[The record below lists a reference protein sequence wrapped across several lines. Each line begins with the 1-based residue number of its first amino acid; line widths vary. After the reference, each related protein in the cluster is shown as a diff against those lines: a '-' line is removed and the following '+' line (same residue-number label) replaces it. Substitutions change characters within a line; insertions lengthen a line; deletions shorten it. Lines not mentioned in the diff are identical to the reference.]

1 MYGAYSQTMS
11 LARTAN
17 LLGAIALGL
26 ADDILE
32 TAERHVAHGGCT
44 PAALC
49 VIGHEPGLS
58 IDFLPRLLGMSH
70 PGTGRLADRLEQDG
84 LVHRT
89 PNKEG
94 RTVALH
100 CPVSVQNP

>member
-1 MYGAYSQTMS
+1 MS

-26 ADDILE
+26 ADNILD

-49 VIGHEPGLS
+49 VIGHEPGQS
-58 IDFLPRLLGMSH
+58 IDFLSRLGHVIVHSGNDFPALR
-70 PGTGRLADRLEQDG
+70 PGSR
-84 LVHRT
+84 
-89 PNKEG
+89 
-94 RTVALH
+94 
-100 CPVSVQNP
+100 